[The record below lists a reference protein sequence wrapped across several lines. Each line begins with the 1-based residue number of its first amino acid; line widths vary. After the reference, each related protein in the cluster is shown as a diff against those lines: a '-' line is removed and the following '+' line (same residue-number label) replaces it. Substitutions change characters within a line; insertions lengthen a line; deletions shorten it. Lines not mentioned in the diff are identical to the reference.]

1 MVVTTQAGSSHPTLR
16 GFAPICICLLA
27 VGLAACSEPV
37 DLKQAVEVTDLSSG
51 WFDAGVV
58 NGQNKL
64 VPSVTFKLR
73 KKGDVDMSAIA
84 LNMVFKRQ
92 GEDGSYDDVF
102 LQRVA
107 FGGAETAPI
116 TVRATN
122 GYTADPPQTRAEML
136 KHSMFRDVTV
146 QIFGK
151 QSSSQ
156 WVELQRV
163 DVQRQVLTQ

>member
-1 MVVTTQAGSSHPTLR
+1 MVTDARRARTTLILA
-16 GFAPICICLLA
+16 ALLA
-27 VGLAACSEPV
+27 SAGVAGCAQPV
-37 DLKQAVEVTDLSSG
+37 DLKQSIEVTDVASG

-64 VPSVTFKLR
+64 VPTVTFKLR
-73 KKGDVDMSAIA
+73 KKGDVELDTIA

-102 LQRVA
+102 LQRVS
-107 FGGAETAPI
+107 FEGAETAPI
-116 TVRATN
+116 SVRAQN

-136 KHSMFRDVTV
+136 KHSLFRDVAV
-146 QIFGK
+146 QIFAK
-151 QSSSQ
+151 QSSTQ

-163 DVQRQVLTQ
+163 EVQRQVLTQ

>member
-1 MVVTTQAGSSHPTLR
+1 MVVNQHAASVHAVLR
-16 GFAPICICLLA
+16 RAALIGIALLA
-27 VGLAACSEPV
+27 AGAAGCAKPV
-37 DLKQAVEVTDLSSG
+37 DLKQAIEVTDVTSG

-64 VPSVTFKLR
+64 VPTVTFKLR
-73 KKGDVDMSAIA
+73 KKSDVELDTIA

-107 FGGAETAPI
+107 FEGAETAPI
-116 TVRATN
+116 NVRAQN

-136 KHSMFRDVTV
+136 KHSLFRDVAV
-146 QIFGK
+146 QIFAK
-151 QSSSQ
+151 QSSTQ

>member
-1 MVVTTQAGSSHPTLR
+1 MLVNEHAASVHAALR
-16 GFAPICICLLA
+16 RAVQIGIFLLA
-27 VGLAACSEPV
+27 AAAAGCAKPI
-37 DLKQAVEVTDLSSG
+37 DLKQSIEVTDVASG

-73 KKGDVDMSAIA
+73 KKGDVELDTIA

-102 LQRVA
+102 LHRVP
-107 FGGAETAPI
+107 FEGPETTLI
-116 TVRATN
+116 SVRAQN

-136 KHSMFRDVTV
+136 KHSLFRDVAV
-146 QIFGK
+146 QIFAK
-151 QSSSQ
+151 QSSTQ

-163 DVQRQVLTQ
+163 EVQRQVLTQ

>member
-1 MVVTTQAGSSHPTLR
+1 
-16 GFAPICICLLA
+16 
-27 VGLAACSEPV
+27 V
-37 DLKQAVEVTDLSSG
+37 DLKQSIEVTDVASG

-64 VPSVTFKLR
+64 VPTVTFKLR
-73 KKGDVDMSAIA
+73 KKGDVELDTIA
-84 LNMVFKRQ
+84 LNLVFKRQ

-107 FGGAETAPI
+107 FEGAETAPI
-116 TVRATN
+116 NVRAQN

-136 KHSMFRDVTV
+136 KHSLFRDVAV
-146 QIFGK
+146 QIFAK
-151 QSSSQ
+151 QSSAQ

-163 DVQRQVLTQ
+163 EVQRQVLTQ

>member
-1 MVVTTQAGSSHPTLR
+1 MVMTTSARRCGAVFLL
-16 GFAPICICLLA
+16 GALLA
-27 VGLAACSEPV
+27 GAVGGCSKPV
-37 DLKQAVEVTDLSSG
+37 DLKQSVEVTDVTSG

-73 KKGDVDMSAIA
+73 KKGDVELSNIA

-102 LQRVA
+102 LQRVG
-107 FGGAETAPI
+107 FEGPETSII
-116 TVRATN
+116 TVRAEN
-122 GYTADPPQTRAEML
+122 GYTADPPQTRADML
-136 KHSMFRDVTV
+136 KHSAFRDVAV
-146 QIFGK
+146 QIFAK
-151 QSSSQ
+151 QSSTQ

>member
-1 MVVTTQAGSSHPTLR
+1 MVTDARRARTTLILA
-16 GFAPICICLLA
+16 ALLA
-27 VGLAACSEPV
+27 SAGVAGCTKPV
-37 DLKQAVEVTDLSSG
+37 DLKQSIEVTDVASG

-64 VPSVTFKLR
+64 VPTVTFKLR
-73 KKGDVDMSAIA
+73 KKGDVELDTIA

-107 FGGAETAPI
+107 FEGAETAPI
-116 TVRATN
+116 NVRAQN

-136 KHSMFRDVTV
+136 KHSLFRDVAV
-146 QIFGK
+146 QIFAK
-151 QSSSQ
+151 QSSTQ

-163 DVQRQVLTQ
+163 EVQRQVLTQ

>member
-1 MVVTTQAGSSHPTLR
+1 MVNTDARRASTTLILA
-16 GFAPICICLLA
+16 ALLA
-27 VGLAACSEPV
+27 TAGMAGCAKAV
-37 DLKQAVEVTDLSSG
+37 DLKQSIEVTDVASG

-64 VPSVTFKLR
+64 VPTVTFKLR
-73 KKGDVDMSAIA
+73 KKGSVELGTIA

-102 LQRVA
+102 LQRVP
-107 FGGAETAPI
+107 FEGPETAPI
-116 TVRATN
+116 SVRAQN

-136 KHSMFRDVTV
+136 KHSLFRDVAV
-146 QIFGK
+146 QIFAK
-151 QSSSQ
+151 QSSTQ

-163 DVQRQVLTQ
+163 EVQRQVLTQ

>member
-1 MVVTTQAGSSHPTLR
+1 MTRPEALRAGSNIRVRH
-16 GFAPICICLLA
+16 LLVCAA
-27 VGLAACSEPV
+27 VLVTAGCSEPV
-37 DLKQAVEVTDLSSG
+37 NLKQAVEVTDVSSG
-51 WFDAGVV
+51 WFDVGVV
-58 NGQNKL
+58 DGKNKL

-73 KKGDVDMSAIA
+73 KKGDVELSAIA

-107 FGGAETAPI
+107 FEGAESAPI
-116 TVRATN
+116 TVRAAN

-136 KHSMFRDVTV
+136 QNSFFRDVTV

>member
-1 MVVTTQAGSSHPTLR
+1 MVTTDARRASTTLI
-16 GFAPICICLLA
+16 FAALLA
-27 VGLAACSEPV
+27 TAGVAGCTKPV
-37 DLKQAVEVTDLSSG
+37 DLKQSIEVTDVASG

-64 VPSVTFKLR
+64 VPTVTFKLR
-73 KKGDVDMSAIA
+73 KKGNVELETIA

-102 LQRVA
+102 LQRVP
-107 FGGAETAPI
+107 FEGPETAPI
-116 TVRATN
+116 SVRAQN

-136 KHSMFRDVTV
+136 KHSLFRDVAV
-146 QIFGK
+146 QIFAK
-151 QSSSQ
+151 QSSTQ

-163 DVQRQVLTQ
+163 EVQRQVLTQ

>member
-1 MVVTTQAGSSHPTLR
+1 MVFTTNARRSGRGGILLGLLLVVALAGC
-16 GFAPICICLLA
+16 GK
-27 VGLAACSEPV
+27 PV
-37 DLKQAVEVTDLSSG
+37 DLKQAIEVTDVSSG

-73 KKGDVDMSAIA
+73 KKGSVELSNIA

-107 FGGAETAPI
+107 FEGPETSSI
-116 TVRATN
+116 TVRAEN
-122 GYTADPPQTRAEML
+122 GYTADPPQTRADML
-136 KHSMFRDVTV
+136 KHSLFRDVAV
-146 QIFGK
+146 QIFAK
-151 QSSSQ
+151 QSSTQ

-163 DVQRQVLTQ
+163 NVQRQVLTQ

>member
-1 MVVTTQAGSSHPTLR
+1 MVTDARRARTTLILA
-16 GFAPICICLLA
+16 ALLA
-27 VGLAACSEPV
+27 SAGVAGCAKPV
-37 DLKQAVEVTDLSSG
+37 DLKQSIEVTDVVSG

-64 VPSVTFKLR
+64 VPAVTFKLR
-73 KKGDVDMSAIA
+73 KKGDVELDTIA

-107 FGGAETAPI
+107 FEGAETAPI
-116 TVRATN
+116 NIRAQN

-136 KHSMFRDVTV
+136 EHSLFRDVAV
-146 QIFGK
+146 QIFAK
-151 QSSSQ
+151 QSSTQ
-156 WVELQRV
+156 WIELQRV
-163 DVQRQVLTQ
+163 EVQRQVLTQ

>member
-1 MVVTTQAGSSHPTLR
+1 MVTLTSAR
-16 GFAPICICLLA
+16 RTGRRRLLLA
-27 VGLAACSEPV
+27 SLLAAALAGCSKPV
-37 DLKQAVEVTDLSSG
+37 DLKQAVEVTDVSTG
-51 WFDAGVV
+51 WFDVGVV

-73 KKGDVDMSAIA
+73 KKAQVELSNIA

-107 FGGAETAPI
+107 FEGPETSTI
-116 TVRATN
+116 TVRAQN
-122 GYTADPPQTRAEML
+122 GYTADPPQTRADML
-136 KHSMFRDVTV
+136 KHSLFRDVAV
-146 QIFGK
+146 QIFAK
-151 QSSSQ
+151 QSSTQ

-163 DVQRQVLTQ
+163 NVERQVLTQ

>member
-1 MVVTTQAGSSHPTLR
+1 MVITDARRASTTLIVA
-16 GFAPICICLLA
+16 ALLA
-27 VGLAACSEPV
+27 TAGAAGCAKPV
-37 DLKQAVEVTDLSSG
+37 DLKQSIEVTDVASG

-64 VPSVTFKLR
+64 VPTVTFKLR
-73 KKGDVDMSAIA
+73 KKGDVELETIA

-102 LQRVA
+102 LQRVP
-107 FGGAETAPI
+107 FEGAETAPI
-116 TVRATN
+116 SVRAQN

-136 KHSMFRDVTV
+136 KHSLFRDVAV
-146 QIFGK
+146 QIFAK
-151 QSSSQ
+151 QSSTQ

-163 DVQRQVLTQ
+163 EVQRQVLTQ